1 MRAPYEHGFKDNL
14 SVMAIDGPSL
24 KDHNMFIQTSRHR
37 VEHDR
42 TELRGLIDRDEL
54 SKQGAARPLTEYER
68 GILIEKEES
77 VQRIEAE
84 LQAVE
89 NFPRRMG
96 TVKCSSGL
104 HRYTP
109 GGGIMDWAL
118 FELDKV
124 RFKKAYKLNDVGV
137 QTS

>member
-1 MRAPYEHGFKDNL
+1 L
-14 SVMAIDGPSL
+14 AIDCPSL
-24 KDHNMFIQTSRHR
+24 RDHNLFIQTSRRR
-37 VEHDR
+37 VAHDR
-42 TELRGLIDRDEL
+42 TELRGLIKRHEL

-109 GGGIMDWAL
+109 GGGTMDWAL
-118 FELDKV
+118 FELDQA
-124 RFKKAYKLNDVGV
+124 RFTKAYKLNNVSV
-137 QTS
+137 